1 MKPKAFYIHG
11 LGSSA
16 NGTSGPRLAKKFPQY
31 EWVYPEFSEDMQES
45 IIKLNQLIDRN
56 KPALIVGTSL
66 GGLYTM
72 FAKSFDGIKIAY
84 NPGLAIADI
93 LRNAVGFG
101 TYKYFS
107 QRKDKK
113 THYTVDEKLVTKFE
127 KYLANHTIQT
137 ATRCIAIFGTGD
149 ELISGELQQQ
159 GMEKSKAAGYEVYD
173 LPNAGHRMTAESVEF
188 IQQVLG
194 AGGKVEG

>member
-1 MKPKAFYIHG
+1 MKAFYIHG
-11 LGSSA
+11 LGSGA

-31 EWVYPEFSEDMQES
+31 EWSYPEFSEDIQES
-45 IIKLNQLIDRN
+45 IIKLNQLIDKN
-56 KPALIVGTSL
+56 HPALIVGTSL

-84 NPGLAIADI
+84 NPGLDI
-93 LRNAVGFG
+93 VHILQNDIGFG

-107 QRKDKK
+107 PRKDKK
-113 THYTVDEKLVTKFE
+113 THYTVNEKMVKKFE
-127 KYLANHTIQT
+127 KYLASHQIEK

-149 ELISGELQQQ
+149 ELINPETR
-159 GMEKSKAAGYEVYD
+159 EKNLSQATAAGYEVYE

-188 IQQVLG
+188 IQELL
-194 AGGKVEG
+194 KP